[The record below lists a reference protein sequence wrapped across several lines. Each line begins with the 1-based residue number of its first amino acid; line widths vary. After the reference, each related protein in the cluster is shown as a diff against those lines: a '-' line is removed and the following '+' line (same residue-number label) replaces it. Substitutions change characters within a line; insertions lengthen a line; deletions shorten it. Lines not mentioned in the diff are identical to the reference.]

1 MNETQLDR
9 IEAKLDRLL
18 AARDIDPN
26 PGVIIEAGERFAPG
40 TGRIQPIPTPDHP
53 ARYDFAPHL
62 AEARRT
68 LRATP
73 TDANRDATIA
83 EQETP

>member
-1 MNETQLDR
+1 MKQTQLDR
-9 IEAKLDRLL
+9 IEQKLDRLL
-18 AARDIDPN
+18 AERDIDPN

-40 TGRIQPIPTPDHP
+40 TGRIPPVANPEHP
-53 ARYDFAPHL
+53 ARYDFTPHL

-73 TDANRDATIA
+73 TDANPGT
-83 EQETP
+83 TPGAPE